1 MNREVEGR
9 EDTWPYGWY
18 PLGLHIHWEP
28 IPDLEMTEPDETGL
42 PKWERPRTRGH
53 DGIRTAPY
61 VCEDEGHI
69 MGQWMPR
76 NKTTYYSQC
85 VIPKCKHVRNKEARG

>member
-1 MNREVEGR
+1 MADKNEHG
-9 EDTWPYGWY
+9 
-18 PLGLHIHWEP
+18 
-28 IPDLEMTEPDETGL
+28 
-42 PKWERPRTRGH
+42 ERLT
-53 DGIRTAPY
+53 PY

-85 VIPKCKHVRNKEARG
+85 VIPKCKYVRNKEARG